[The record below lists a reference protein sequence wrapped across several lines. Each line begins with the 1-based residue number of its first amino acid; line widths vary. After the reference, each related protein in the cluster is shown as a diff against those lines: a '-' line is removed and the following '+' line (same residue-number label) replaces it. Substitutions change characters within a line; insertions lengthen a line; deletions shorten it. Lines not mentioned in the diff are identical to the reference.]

1 MSPIPA
7 GMATFGQINLH
18 NMSTPVTVAQLAE
31 FLESIAPL
39 DLQEPYDNAGLL
51 TGDPGMAVT
60 GVLTALDMLE
70 PVIDEAIAHGCNV
83 VVAHHPII
91 FKGLKRLTGAHYVE
105 RVVIKAI
112 RAGIALY
119 AIHTNLDSVLD
130 RGVNERIAQ
139 RLGLDDI
146 RILASKAAG
155 GYNGDVGMGA
165 IGVLP
170 DPISLTSFLAHL
182 KGTMG
187 CQVIRHTDWDTRP
200 IRKVAVCGGSGSFL
214 LIEALRAGA
223 DAFVT
228 ADYKYHEFF
237 EADGRIL
244 IADIGHYESEQ
255 FTINLLE
262 EIIRNKFPNFASH
275 STTVI
280 TNPVKYS

>member
-1 MSPIPA
+1 
-7 GMATFGQINLH
+7 MAA
-18 NMSTPVTVAQLAE
+18 PVTLAE
-31 FLESIAPL
+31 LTEYLETIAPL
-39 DLQEPYDNAGLL
+39 EYQEPYDNAGLL
-51 TGDPGMAVT
+51 TGDPSMKVT

-70 PVIDEAIAHGCNV
+70 PVIDEAIAKGCNV

-91 FKGLKRLTGAHYVE
+91 FKGLKSLTGAHYVE

-130 RGVNERIAQ
+130 HGVNERIAI
-139 RLGLDDI
+139 RLGLGHLQVLDP
-146 RILASKAAG
+146 KP
-155 GYNGDVGMGA
+155 DVDHKTPVG
-165 IGVLP
+165 IGVLG
-170 DPISLTSFLAHL
+170 HL
-182 KGTMG
+182 PAPLPFGEFIALLKDRMH
-187 CQVIRHTDWDTRP
+187 CQVVRHTSWDDRL
-200 IRKVAVCGGSGSFL
+200 IQKVAVCGGSGSFL
-214 LIEALRAGA
+214 LPKALSSGA

-228 ADYKYHEFF
+228 GDYKYHEFF

-262 EIIRNKFPNFASH
+262 ELIRNKFSNFASH

>member
-1 MSPIPA
+1 M
-7 GMATFGQINLH
+7 Q
-18 NMSTPVTVAQLAE
+18 
-31 FLESIAPL
+31 
-39 DLQEPYDNAGLL
+39 
-51 TGDPGMAVT
+51 VT

-70 PVIDEAIAHGCNV
+70 PVIDEAIAKGCNV

-91 FKGLKRLTGAHYVE
+91 FKGLKRLTGEHYVE

-119 AIHTNLDSVLD
+119 AIHTNLDSVLTH
-130 RGVNERIAQ
+130 GVSERIAH
-139 RLGLDDI
+139 RLGLQELT
-146 RILASKAAG
+146 ILDPKPGTDAQRPIG
-155 GYNGDVGMGA
+155 L
-165 IGVLP
+165 GVLGNLP
-170 DPISLTSFLAHL
+170 NGLSLAAFLQHV
-182 KGTMG
+182 KDTMA
-187 CQVIRHTDWDTRP
+187 CTVVRHTHWDDRL
-200 IRKVAVCGGSGSFL
+200 IQKVAVCGGSGSFL
-214 LIEALRAGA
+214 LPRALAAEA

-255 FTINLLE
+255 FTIKLLE
-262 EIIRNKFPNFASH
+262 ELIRNKFSNFASH

>member
-1 MSPIPA
+1 MTA
-7 GMATFGQINLH
+7 
-18 NMSTPVTVAQLAE
+18 PVTVGELTR

-39 DLQEPYDNAGLL
+39 HLQESYDNAGLL
-51 TGDPGMAVT
+51 TGNPAMKVT

-70 PVIDEAIAHGCNV
+70 PVIDEAIEKGCNV

-91 FKGLKRLTGAHYVE
+91 FKGLKRLTGEHYVE

-130 RGVNERIAQ
+130 HGVNERIAQ
-139 RLGLDDI
+139 RLGMTQL
-146 RILASKAAG
+146 RILDPKPSPDAAVQ
-155 GYNGDVGMGA
+155 VG
-165 IGVLP
+165 IGVIGKLEA
-170 DPISLTSFLAHL
+170 PISFEAFIDLL
-182 KGTMG
+182 KSRMG
-187 CQVIRHTDWDTRP
+187 CTVVRHTNWDDRP
-200 IRKVAVCGGSGSFL
+200 IQKVAVCGGSGSFL
-214 LIEALRAGA
+214 LPRAIAEKA

-237 EADGRIL
+237 EADGQIL

-255 FTINLLE
+255 FTINLLDE
-262 EIIRNKFPNFASH
+262 LIRNKFSNFASH

>member
-1 MSPIPA
+1 MP
-7 GMATFGQINLH
+7 
-18 NMSTPVTVAQLAE
+18 TPVTVAELAAY
-31 FLESIAPL
+31 LETIAPL
-39 DLQEPYDNAGLL
+39 ELQESYDNAGLL
-51 TGDPGMAVT
+51 TGDPTMAVT

-70 PVIDEAIAHGCNV
+70 PVIDEAVARGCNV

-91 FKGLKRLTGAHYVE
+91 FKGLKRLTGEHYVE

-119 AIHTNLDSVLD
+119 AIHTNLDSVLNH
-130 RGVNERIAQ
+130 GVSERIAH
-139 RLGLDDI
+139 RLGLEGLS
-146 RILASKAAG
+146 ILDPKPGADPASPTG
-155 GYNGDVGMGA
+155 L
-165 IGVLP
+165 GVLGYLP
-170 DPISLTSFLAHL
+170 EALSLPAFMAHI
-182 KGTMG
+182 KGKME
-187 CQVIRHTDWDTRP
+187 CPVVRHTSWDDRP
-200 IRKVAVCGGSGSFL
+200 IQKVAVCGGSGSFL
-214 LIEALRAGA
+214 LPKALATQA

-255 FTINLLE
+255 FTIKLLE
-262 EIIRNKFPNFASH
+262 ELIRNKFSNFASH

>member
-1 MSPIPA
+1 MPA
-7 GMATFGQINLH
+7 
-18 NMSTPVTVAQLAE
+18 SVTVAELAE
-31 FLESIAPL
+31 FLESVAPL
-39 DLQEPYDNAGLL
+39 DLQESYDNAGLL
-51 TGDPGMAVT
+51 TGDPGMVVT

-70 PVIDEAIAHGCNV
+70 PVVDEAIARGCNV

-130 RGVNERIAQ
+130 KGVNERIAG
-139 RLGLDDI
+139 RLDLEDLH
-146 RILASKAAG
+146 ILTDKPAG
-155 GYNGDVGMGA
+155 DFAGQTGMGV
-165 IGVLP
+165 IGTLSAPMPLDV
-170 DPISLTSFLAHL
+170 FLAYL
-182 KGTMG
+182 KERMHA
-187 CQVIRHTDWDTRP
+187 QVVRHTQWGSLP

-214 LIEALRAGA
+214 LEDAVRAGA

-255 FTINLLE
+255 FTIKLLE

-280 TNPVKYS
+280 TNPVKYF

>member
-1 MSPIPA
+1 MP
-7 GMATFGQINLH
+7 
-18 NMSTPVTVAQLAE
+18 TPVTVAELAAY
-31 FLESIAPL
+31 LETIAPL
-39 DLQEPYDNAGLL
+39 ELQESYDNAGLL
-51 TGDPGMAVT
+51 TGDPTMAVT

-70 PVIDEAIAHGCNV
+70 PVIDEAVARGCNV

-91 FKGLKRLTGAHYVE
+91 FKGLKRLTGEHYVE

-119 AIHTNLDSVLD
+119 AIHTNLDSVLNH
-130 RGVNERIAQ
+130 GVSERIAH
-139 RLGLDDI
+139 RLGLEGLSVLDP
-146 RILASKAAG
+146 KP
-155 GYNGDVGMGA
+155 GA
-165 IGVLP
+165 DPSSPTGLGVLG
-170 DPISLTSFLAHL
+170 SLPEALSLSAFMTLI
-182 KGTMG
+182 KGRME
-187 CQVIRHTDWDTRP
+187 CPVVRHTGWDERA
-200 IRKVAVCGGSGSFL
+200 IQKVAVCGGSGSFL
-214 LIEALRAGA
+214 LPKALAAQA

-255 FTINLLE
+255 FTIKLLE
-262 EIIRNKFPNFASH
+262 ELIRNKFSNFASH